1 MSITNFTIVSKNNS
15 ANKDTFVF
23 EPLPQGYGHT
33 LGNSLRRVLYSAIP
47 GSAITSITVEGAS
60 HQFTSV
66 EGVKEDVVELVLNL
80 KQVRLLHVG
89 SEATKI
95 TLSAKGPGVVT
106 AADFEVSGNVK
117 IANPELVIAHLS
129 DKSSKLELT
138 ATVESGLGYSPAE
151 DRKSSTVGVIPM
163 DASFSPVVRVNYTV
177 ESTRVGRVTNF
188 DKLVLEITTDG
199 TTTPEST
206 LKLAAENLVEYFS
219 LIVNPSTPV
228 TTASSSS
235 SSAAPVAA
243 KPAGGPG
250 STISIEELDLPT
262 RIANALQKAGMD
274 TVADVLAMPRSDLAK
289 VKNLGGKSVRI
300 IEVALR
306 ERGFELGQ

>member
-1 MSITNFTIVSKNNS
+1 MSITNFTIQTQNIS
-15 ANKDTFVF
+15 ANKATFVV

-47 GSAITSITVEGAS
+47 GAAITSITISGAS

-80 KQVRLLHVG
+80 KQVRLSYTG
-89 SEATKI
+89 SEPTKI
-95 TLSAKGPGVVT
+95 TLSSKGSGEVT
-106 AADFEVSGNVK
+106 AADFDLPGNVS

-129 DKSSKLELT
+129 DKSTKLEIE

-163 DASFSPVVRVNYTV
+163 DASFSPVVRVNYSV

-188 DKLVLEITTDG
+188 DKLIIEVATDG
-199 TTTPEST
+199 TIKPEAA
-206 LKLAAENLVEYFS
+206 LKMAAENLVSYFQA
-219 LIVNPSTPV
+219 VANPATSSVQTSQV
-228 TTASSSS
+228 TSQAAS
-235 SSAAPVAA
+235 

-250 STISIEELDLPT
+250 SSISIEELDLPT

-274 TVADVLAMPRSDLAK
+274 TVADVLAMPRADLAK

-300 IEVALR
+300 IEVALK
-306 ERGFELGQ
+306 ERGFELA